1 MTGRNWELIIKEKDK
16 MGGRALDIRLGDILE
31 LKKTHPC
38 GSREWLVLRVGM
50 DFKLRC
56 RGCGHELMIPR
67 SKAEKSIKRI
77 IREEADQ

>member
-1 MTGRNWELIIKEKDK
+1 M
-16 MGGRALDIRLGDILE
+16 DIHVGDGME

-67 SKAEKSIKRI
+67 SKAEKSIKKI
-77 IREEADQ
+77 IREEAAQ